1 MSNSRV
7 VNGITVVPISGKDYV
22 PVAERLRLL
31 HEAKKDLEIVESAP
45 LQVGDRWVWRVVCLI
60 DGKRYC
66 GSAEVH
72 LNAKPGSADATDPFA
87 VAETSAVGRCLGFAG
102 WGSVES
108 ICSADELLRGQPGTQ
123 ITVIEATRAALPAP
137 AQQPTIKSGPYDTKA
152 RLNALF
158 AEGKRKLGWST
169 KRDMVLYVANALHR
183 HDMTVEGLLEL
194 SCDDLQIVGAVLSD
208 EPGLEQAS

>member
-31 HEAKKDLEIVESAP
+31 HEAKKDLEIVESQPIQA
-45 LQVGDRWVWRVVCLI
+45 GDRWIWRVVCLI

-108 ICSADELLRGQPGTQ
+108 ICSADELLRTQPGTR
-123 ITVIEATRAALPAP
+123 ITVVEASRPAQLPAAAP
-137 AQQPTIKSGPYDTKA
+137 QTGEAIKQ

-158 AEGKRKLGWST
+158 ALGKQQNLFSHKKGMAEYSSRILDRSIELE
-169 KRDMVLYVANALHR
+169 D
-183 HDMTVEGLLEL
+183 LLEL
-194 SCDDLQIVGAVLSD
+194 NELDLQVLEEALS
-208 EPGLEQAS
+208 GSGVEQAS